1 MKMLVTGGGGF
12 VGSALC
18 RRLRALGHDVTSLV
32 RRPHAALDAEGIHT
46 VNHDLALPKAT
57 AELAGLFTGVECVF
71 HTAAHVKMWGPRE
84 AFIRGNIAATENVIA
99 ACRVAGVAKLVFTSS
114 PSVVAA
120 DHDLRGIDESEPYP
134 TRYRALYPE
143 TKAAAER
150 AVLAA
155 HGSALQT
162 IALRPHLIFGPGDT
176 NLVPTILKRARAG
189 RLVQVGD
196 GKNLVDLTF
205 IDDCVSAHV
214 LAAVALDVSPTVGGR
229 AFFISQGTPV
239 PLWEWIGRVLALHDA
254 PPVRRQISATTA
266 RLLATVAETVW
277 KTFRLASD
285 PPLTRFLAEEM
296 STDHYFNIS
305 AAQREL
311 GYKPTCTVWEAT
323 EKVRTFNGT
332 FSTDGC
338 PTAATCS

>member
-1 MKMLVTGGGGF
+1 MKTLVTGGGGF
-12 VGSALC
+12 VGGALC
-18 RRLRALGHDVTSLV
+18 RRLRDLGHDVTALG
-32 RRPHAALDAEGIHT
+32 RRPNPALDAEGIRT
-46 VNHDLALPKAT
+46 AIHDLALPDA
-57 AELAGLFTGVECVF
+57 AAGLARLLAEVDCVF

-84 AFIRGNIAATENVIA
+84 AFVRGNIDATNSVIA
-99 ACRVAGVAKLVFTSS
+99 ACRAAGVPRLVFTSS

-120 DHDLRGIDESEPYP
+120 DHDLRGIDESQPYP
-134 TRYRALYPE
+134 ARYRALYPE

-155 HGSALQT
+155 HGTELRT

-196 GKNLVDLTF
+196 GTNLVDLTF

-214 LAAVALDVSPTVGGR
+214 LAAAALDERSSAGGR

-239 PLWEWIGRVLALHDA
+239 SLWEWIGRVLALHDA
-254 PPVRRQISATTA
+254 PPVRRRISTTTA
-266 RLLATVAETVW
+266 QLLATVAETVW
-277 KTFRLASD
+277 KTCGLASD

-296 STDHYFNIS
+296 ATDHWFNID
-305 AAQREL
+305 AARREL
-311 GYKPTCTVWEAT
+311 GYAPSCNVWDAT
-323 EKVRTFNGT
+323 DRIK
-332 FSTDGC
+332 
-338 PTAATCS
+338 